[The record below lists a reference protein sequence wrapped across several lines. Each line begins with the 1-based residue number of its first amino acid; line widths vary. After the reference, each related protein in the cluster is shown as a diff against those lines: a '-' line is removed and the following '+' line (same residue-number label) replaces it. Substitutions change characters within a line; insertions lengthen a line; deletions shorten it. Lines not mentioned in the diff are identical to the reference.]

1 MKLKLDENLGH
12 SVRRLLELGGHK
24 VVTVFD
30 EGLSEGAD
38 DDVLNAAT
46 AEHCALVTL
55 DLDFANPLR
64 YVPSRYAGIVLLRLR
79 SKPSHEDILI
89 LARTL
94 AGFLEREQP
103 FGRLWIVERGRV
115 RVYQEPAPDPCD

>member
-12 SVRRLLELGGHK
+12 RVRRLLEQAGHD
-24 VVTVFD
+24 VTTVFG
-30 EGLSEGAD
+30 EGLSESID

-46 AEHCALVTL
+46 AELRSLVTL

-64 YVPSRYAGIVLLRLR
+64 YVPSRYAGIILLRLR
-79 SKPSHEDILI
+79 SKPSHEDVLA

-94 AGFLEREQP
+94 EGFLEKEQS
-103 FGRLWIVERGRV
+103 FGLLWIVERGRV
-115 RVYQEPAPDPCD
+115 RVYEEPSTDE